1 MKSLLQFLAVFAV
14 VSFCVCYDSHEST
27 ESESVEDVFVPP
39 NQANSFITPQQG
51 NAYNP
56 PRGST
61 YYNFVR
67 KVKSPAERR
76 AETCE
81 DYSPC
86 RYYAYTHGSQQ
97 AYQRYFAARNVPQ
110 SPAGARRH

>member
-1 MKSLLQFLAVFAV
+1 MKSLLQFLAVFAA

-27 ESESVEDVFVPP
+27 ESEEDVFVPP
-39 NQANSFITPQQG
+39 NQANSFIAPQQG

-56 PRGST
+56 PRGNT
-61 YYNFVR
+61 HYNFVR
-67 KVKSPAERR
+67 KVKTLAERR

-86 RYYAYTHGSQQ
+86 RYYAYTHGFPQ
-97 AYQRYFAARNVPQ
+97 AYQRYFAPRNVPQ
-110 SPAGARRH
+110 TAPRAPRY